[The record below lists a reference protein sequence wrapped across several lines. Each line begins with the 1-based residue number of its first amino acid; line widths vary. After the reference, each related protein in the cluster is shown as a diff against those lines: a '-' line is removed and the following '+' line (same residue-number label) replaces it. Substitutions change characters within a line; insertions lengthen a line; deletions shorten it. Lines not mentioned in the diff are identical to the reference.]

1 MKKKPEI
8 LTPAR
13 KNKIRQ
19 EAIEKTMLLAALTLV
34 DYFQFTDEDIR
45 NFWNKSAHYADIV
58 HTPEAGIKMEY
69 VCELLE
75 KNGTPVHWRW

>member
-13 KNKIRQ
+13 RDKIRK
-19 EAIEKTMLLAALTLV
+19 EAIEKSMLLAAMTLV
-34 DYFQFTDEDIR
+34 DYYQFSDEDVR
-45 NFWNKSAHYADIV
+45 NFWNKLGHYVDII